1 MEDYNDNIP
10 DENIK
15 IISPKKCF
23 FLLNKMNM
31 FINTEKK
38 RINYENF
45 MKRNQTAKEK
55 DNSKEDS
62 EDLKTIIKE
71 PGILANNILL
81 DIRSLI
87 KPKRKNKREMK
98 GNYFEK
104 LKKNAKVSLY
114 KNKNSKEDLNNKL
127 NNNIKN
133 IQQTN
138 KRKINIK
145 NDKKQHQST
154 NLTQTPK
161 IKNNESCYNK
171 EITFYNNKINE
182 KKNLIPK
189 NKEKY
194 INSKNT
200 NKIFVKKL
208 SKEIKNRAV
217 KNSLSINKKEKEREK
232 QGIITKKIL
241 IRPSILPLK
250 NNMEQKKIFYLT
262 QKELMPNIH
271 KELLNNKDISSNNNI
286 KIINHFSQS
295 NKNLLEE
302 KNKFKSK
309 IFHIDYSN
317 YKKIDLTKII
327 IGLNA
332 IKDLFYKKLK
342 KNFLKLKQI
351 YIYKKKI
358 INNNMTTP
366 KQNRYTIKEKVEFN
380 QNDFSKEND
389 KGENTLSIEQ
399 KNLNISN
406 SEINKKTFQ
415 TMHKFYNYYKKN
427 NNINEFDIISE
438 KKTKTNNI
446 FKYKKNNVLLL
457 NRNSYINNCNINS
470 IQINLFNNED
480 RNKINENI
488 IKNNDIKTKIMIEQ
502 NSEKSF
508 DESNLI
514 KTSRTSYK
522 RNKK

>member
-145 NDKKQHQST
+145 NNKKQHQST

-309 IFHIDYSN
+309 IFNIDY
-317 YKKIDLTKII
+317 
-327 IGLNA
+327 
-332 IKDLFYKKLK
+332 
-342 KNFLKLKQI
+342 
-351 YIYKKKI
+351 
-358 INNNMTTP
+358 
-366 KQNRYTIKEKVEFN
+366 
-380 QNDFSKEND
+380 
-389 KGENTLSIEQ
+389 
-399 KNLNISN
+399 
-406 SEINKKTFQ
+406 
-415 TMHKFYNYYKKN
+415 
-427 NNINEFDIISE
+427 
-438 KKTKTNNI
+438 
-446 FKYKKNNVLLL
+446 
-457 NRNSYINNCNINS
+457 
-470 IQINLFNNED
+470 
-480 RNKINENI
+480 
-488 IKNNDIKTKIMIEQ
+488 
-502 NSEKSF
+502 
-508 DESNLI
+508 
-514 KTSRTSYK
+514 
-522 RNKK
+522 